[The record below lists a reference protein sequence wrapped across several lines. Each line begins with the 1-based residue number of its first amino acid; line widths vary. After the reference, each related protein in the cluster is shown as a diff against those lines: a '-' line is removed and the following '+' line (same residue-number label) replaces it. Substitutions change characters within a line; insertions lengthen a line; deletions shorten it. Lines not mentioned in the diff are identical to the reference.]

1 MPCPQEADSRRGG
14 AAGIAPKKAK
24 AASPS
29 PAAAQDADAPPVLGK
44 ALPNFPGS
52 VTSTPATPQQ
62 AAAAKAGTAFPG
74 GAVGRTPLPPYSNR
88 SMACKEKSNADASL
102 VLLCA
107 DITMQ
112 GEAC

>member
-1 MPCPQEADSRRGG
+1 MAGG

-29 PAAAQDADAPPVLGK
+29 PAAGQDAEAPPVSGK

-74 GAVGRTPLPPYSNR
+74 GAVGSAPNTPHSSR
-88 SMACKEKSNADASL
+88 SVAC
-102 VLLCA
+102 
-107 DITMQ
+107 Q
-112 GEAC
+112 